1 MSNAYIVENG
11 SVVVKVQ
18 FNDTEIQS
26 YFDQTK
32 QVYKVHHRNVRTD
45 IDYVFQ
51 IELIED
57 VEYFM
62 HILIRDAREGDIKL
76 TLHHYDN
83 DLDITQSTPMSECIM
98 DASGNTVSEIAEE
111 IANWIDITAA
121 VY

>member
-32 QVYKVHHRNVRTD
+32 QVYKVHHRNVQTD

-83 DLDITQSTPMSECIM
+83 DLDITQSTPMTECIM

>member
-18 FNDTEIQS
+18 FNGTEIQS